1 MARSKRWSMK
11 VPAEKV
17 APAGPPG
24 ALAEAKREL
33 GTFDLQHKADEVCL
47 CESCAER
54 RIVELAARFNKLRI
68 ASKGAPRAGHVTRN
82 LEEISMRFR
91 QLAVTLSSLDDYSRD
106 WLRRPRAPAAGGPDP
121 RLLFKTAGAAQ
132 LPPPSLIAD
141 GDGEIVA
148 QLRALSEYARIMA
161 QEFEIWSLLNT
172 PFPIKDRGGNT
183 NMLTQWYGVPAER
196 LVIGAYHIYDD
207 FRPGE
212 ARKTEDGSFHTF
224 VNQVF
229 VFATGTRKGQS
240 SLIGQIKRLLGR
252 DGALKIPK

>member
-1 MARSKRWSMK
+1 MARSQRWSIK
-11 VPAEKV
+11 AHAEKV
-17 APAGPPG
+17 TPAGTPR

-33 GTFDLQHKADEVCL
+33 GAFDQQHKADIVCR

-54 RIVELAARFNKLRI
+54 RIVELAVRFNKLRV

-82 LEEISMRFR
+82 LQEISMKSR
-91 QLAVTLSSLDDYSRD
+91 QLAVALSSLDDYSRD

-132 LPPPSLIAD
+132 LPPPSMVAD

-148 QLRALSEYARIMA
+148 RLRALGEYARTMA

-229 VFATGTRKGQS
+229 LFATGTRKGQS